1 MSSTTTTSI
10 RNILPTSVNGAKELK
25 EYIDRTNSLIQAIR
39 GEFEK
44 DLKQDRA
51 NVERPN
57 TFLGSRNI
65 SCEMC
70 QVAHRDYVYYE
81 TALPQQSAFLQ
92 AEQIVLDA
100 IGALEHLRKML
111 VTNKQ
116 QKRTMLR
123 NIRRSIASERSALA
137 LPPTAQQS
145 SSSSSSSQS
154 LTEPLFD
161 CLLEYE
167 GPAIKG
173 LKQLGEQLK
182 QNHRTIARN
191 ILQQAQPILI
201 AMRTRGVLA
210 YKLAAENT
218 IGKIIHHAEK
228 CRTFIAQSRYLACI
242 EYCAS
247 AWWMETQKDPMDH
260 SPYYVRALLEGE
272 STPSSFSESYA
283 VQRPVSVFGETA
295 QQIVIEV
302 QSANMSSFDGS
313 SKMMEVVFSEHLDQE
328 LAETILTEEAVRAF
342 EAEELPTSYHRHY
355 GTIFSTPPPPAADS
369 SSVRNN
375 DNDNDDDNDNDNDD
389 DNESDDEEWEAAA
402 AAAAMRM
409 EWDD

>member
-1 MSSTTTTSI
+1 MSSSNTTNTIRTTF
-10 RNILPTSVNGAKELK
+10 PTSVKGAKELK
-25 EYIDRTNSLIQAIR
+25 EYINRINGLVQAIR
-39 GEFEK
+39 TEFEK
-44 DLKQDRA
+44 DLKDARA
-51 NVERPN
+51 RVEKPN

-65 SCEMC
+65 GCEMC
-70 QVAHRDYVYYE
+70 EIAHRDYVYYE
-81 TALPQQSAFLQ
+81 TKLPQHSAFLQ

-100 IGALEHLRKML
+100 IDALEHLRKML

-137 LPPTAQQS
+137 LPPSMQHRSS

-154 LTEPLFD
+154 FAAASITDHPDYGVNVDEPFE

-191 ILQQAQPILI
+191 ILLQVQPILI
-201 AMRTRGVLA
+201 AMRTRNILA

-228 CRTFIAQSRYLACI
+228 CRTFFAHCRYFACI

-247 AWWMETQKDPMDH
+247 AWWMETQRDAMDH
-260 SPYYVRALLEGE
+260 SPYYVRAVLEGE
-272 STPSSFSESYA
+272 SSPSSPSSFSETA
-283 VQRPVSVFGETA
+283 RPVSVFGETS
-295 QQIVIEV
+295 QQVTIEV
-302 QSANMSSFDGS
+302 QSANMD
-313 SKMMEVVFSEHLDQE
+313 VVFSQYLDQE
-328 LAETILTEEAVRAF
+328 LAGIILTQEAVRAF
-342 EAEELPTSYHRHY
+342 EAEEVPRSYRREY
-355 GTIFSTPPPPAADS
+355 GTIISTTAG
-369 SSVRNN
+369 SVCNN
-375 DNDNDDDNDNDNDD
+375 
-389 DNESDDEEWEAAA
+389 SDDEDDDEDEEDEGEEAAA
-402 AAAAMRM
+402 TALNVTM
-409 EWDD
+409 EMEMDD

>member
-1 MSSTTTTSI
+1 MSSLNATNTIRTTF
-10 RNILPTSVNGAKELK
+10 PTSVKGAKELK
-25 EYIDRTNSLIQAIR
+25 EYINLTNELVQAIR
-39 GEFEK
+39 TEFEK
-44 DLKQDRA
+44 DLKDARA
-51 NVERPN
+51 RVEKPN

-70 QVAHRDYVYYE
+70 EIAHNDYVYYE
-81 TALPQQSAFLQ
+81 TKLPQHSAFLQ

-100 IGALEHLRKML
+100 IDAVEHLRKML

-137 LPPTAQQS
+137 LPPSMQQRSSSS

-154 LTEPLFD
+154 FAAAAITDHPDHGVNVDEPFE

-191 ILQQAQPILI
+191 ILLQVQPILV
-201 AMRTRGVLA
+201 AMRTRNILA

-228 CRTFIAQSRYLACI
+228 CRAFFAQCRYFACI

-247 AWWMETQKDPMDH
+247 AWWMETQRDPMDH
-260 SPYYVRALLEGE
+260 SPYYVRAVLEGE
-272 STPSSFSESYA
+272 SSYSSPSSFSETA
-283 VQRPVSVFGETA
+283 RPVSVFGETS
-295 QQIVIEV
+295 QQVTIEV
-302 QSANMSSFDGS
+302 QSANMD
-313 SKMMEVVFSEHLDQE
+313 VVFSQYIDQE
-328 LAETILTEEAVRAF
+328 LAGIILTEEAVRAF
-342 EAEELPTSYHRHY
+342 EAEEVPRSYRREY
-355 GTIFSTPPPPAADS
+355 GTIISTTAG
-369 SSVRNN
+369 SVCNN
-375 DNDNDDDNDNDNDD
+375 
-389 DNESDDEEWEAAA
+389 SDDEADDEEAADA
-402 AAAAMRM
+402 ALNLTM
-409 EWDD
+409 EMDD

>member
-1 MSSTTTTSI
+1 MSSATTTSI
-10 RNILPTSVNGAKELK
+10 RNILPTSVKGAKELK
-25 EYIDRTNSLIQAIR
+25 EYIDRTNELVQAVR
-39 GEFEK
+39 TEFEK

-70 QVAHRDYVYYE
+70 EVAHRDYVYYE
-81 TALPQQSAFLQ
+81 TVLPQHSAFLQ
-92 AEQIVLDA
+92 AEQIVLDT
-100 IGALEHLRKML
+100 IDALEHLRKML

-137 LPPTAQQS
+137 LPPSAQQQS
-145 SSSSSSSQS
+145 SSSQS
-154 LTEPLFD
+154 FVTATDPDHGVNIDEPFD

-191 ILQQAQPILI
+191 ILLQVQPILI
-201 AMRTRGVLA
+201 AMRTHNILA

-228 CRTFIAQSRYLACI
+228 CRTFFAQCRYFACI

-247 AWWMETQKDPMDH
+247 AWWMETQRDPMDH
-260 SPYYVRALLEGE
+260 SPYYVRAVLEGE
-272 STPSSFSESYA
+272 STPSSFSESSA
-283 VQRPVSVFGETA
+283 VQRPVSVFGETS
-295 QQIVIEV
+295 QQVIIEV
-302 QSANMSSFDGS
+302 QSANMSSSFDDS
-313 SKMMEVVFSEHLDQE
+313 SKMMEVVFSQYLDQE
-328 LAETILTEEAVRAF
+328 LAGIILTEEAVRAF
-342 EAEELPTSYHRHY
+342 EAEEVPRSYRREY
-355 GTIFSTPPPPAADS
+355 GTIISSAAG
-369 SSVRNN
+369 SVCNN
-375 DNDNDDDNDNDNDD
+375 SD
-389 DNESDDEEWEAAA
+389 DNESDDEEWEAGA

>member
-1 MSSTTTTSI
+1 MSSSAATSI

-25 EYIDRTNSLIQAIR
+25 EYINRVNGIVQAIR
-39 GEFEK
+39 REFEN

-51 NVERPN
+51 NVEIPN

-81 TALPQQSAFLQ
+81 TRLPQQSAFLQ

-145 SSSSSSSQS
+145 SQS
-154 LTEPLFD
+154 FANPDNGVAEPFE

-182 QNHRTIARN
+182 QNHQTIARN

-201 AMRTRGVLA
+201 AMRTRGILA

-272 STPSSFSESYA
+272 STPSSFSESSA

-302 QSANMSSFDGS
+302 QSANVSPSFDDS
-313 SKMMEVVFSEHLDQE
+313 SKMMEVVFSEYLDQE

-342 EAEELPTSYHRHY
+342 EAEELPRSYHRHY
-355 GTIFSTPPPPAADS
+355 GTIFSTPPPPPSADFH
-369 SSVRNN
+369 RNN
-375 DNDNDDDNDNDNDD
+375 GEI
-389 DNESDDEEWEAAA
+389 ESDDEEWEAAA

-409 EWDD
+409 EWDN

>member
-1 MSSTTTTSI
+1 MSSATTTSI
-10 RNILPTSVNGAKELK
+10 RNILPTSVKGAKELK
-25 EYIDRTNSLIQAIR
+25 EYIDRTNELVQAVR
-39 GEFEK
+39 TEFEK

-70 QVAHRDYVYYE
+70 EVAHRDYVYYE
-81 TALPQQSAFLQ
+81 TVLPQHSAFLQ
-92 AEQIVLDA
+92 AEQIVLDT
-100 IGALEHLRKML
+100 IDALEHLRKML

-137 LPPTAQQS
+137 LPPSAQQQS
-145 SSSSSSSQS
+145 SSQS
-154 LTEPLFD
+154 FATATDPDHGVNIDEPFD

-191 ILQQAQPILI
+191 ILLQVQPILI
-201 AMRTRGVLA
+201 AMRTHNILA

-228 CRTFIAQSRYLACI
+228 CRTFFAQCRYFACI

-247 AWWMETQKDPMDH
+247 AWWMETQRDPMDH
-260 SPYYVRALLEGE
+260 SPYYVRAVLEGE
-272 STPSSFSESYA
+272 STPSSFSESSA
-283 VQRPVSVFGETA
+283 VQRPVSVFGETS
-295 QQIVIEV
+295 QQVIIEV
-302 QSANMSSFDGS
+302 QSANMSSSFDDS
-313 SKMMEVVFSEHLDQE
+313 SKMMEVVFSQYLDQE
-328 LAETILTEEAVRAF
+328 LAGIILTEEAVRAF
-342 EAEELPTSYHRHY
+342 EAEEVPRSYRREY
-355 GTIFSTPPPPAADS
+355 GTIISTAAG
-369 SSVRNN
+369 SVCNN
-375 DNDNDDDNDNDNDD
+375 SD
-389 DNESDDEEWEAAA
+389 DNESDDEEWEAGA

>member
-1 MSSTTTTSI
+1 MSSSATTSI
-10 RNILPTSVNGAKELK
+10 RNILPIRVNGAKELK
-25 EYIDRTNSLIQAIR
+25 EYINRVNGLIQAIR
-39 GEFEK
+39 GEFEN

-70 QVAHRDYVYYE
+70 EVAHRDYVYYE
-81 TALPQQSAFLQ
+81 TTLPQQSAFLQ

-100 IGALEHLRKML
+100 IDALEHLRKML

-145 SSSSSSSQS
+145 SQS
-154 LTEPLFD
+154 FANPDHGVAELLFD

-182 QNHRTIARN
+182 QNHQTIARN

-201 AMRTRGVLA
+201 AMRTRGILA

-272 STPSSFSESYA
+272 STPSSFSESSA

-302 QSANMSSFDGS
+302 QSANTSFDDS
-313 SKMMEVVFSEHLDQE
+313 SKMMEVVFSEYLDQE

-355 GTIFSTPPPPAADS
+355 GTIFSTAAGSVCNNSDS
-369 SSVRNN
+369 DNN
-375 DNDNDDDNDNDNDD
+375 GEI
-389 DNESDDEEWEAAA
+389 ESDDEEWEAAA